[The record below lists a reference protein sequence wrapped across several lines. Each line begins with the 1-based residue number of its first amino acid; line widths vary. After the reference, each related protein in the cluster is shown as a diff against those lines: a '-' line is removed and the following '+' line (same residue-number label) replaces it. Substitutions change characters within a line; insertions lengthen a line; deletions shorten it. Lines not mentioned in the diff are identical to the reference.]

1 MVNPTE
7 PNRRTQARPAPA
19 WTVGLLCPPRG
30 PAPALVRA
38 LDQEAVPYEVQD
50 DAASPAGEAS
60 PALDV
65 LLVDAT
71 LSDRRGAEALTRRAA
86 GMDAPVLVALSAEHL
101 DGPALRLQAAD
112 VIIAPWH
119 RGELA
124 LRVERLLDAAEP
136 ADEPGVIRAEGLVI
150 DTNRYDVYVDGRQV
164 MLTFKEYELL
174 KLLVANP
181 GRVYSREALLEQVW
195 GYQYF
200 GGTRTVDVHVRRL
213 RAKIEDAQR
222 TFIETVWNV
231 GYRFRG

>member
-7 PNRRTQARPAPA
+7 SSRRAQARTAPA

-38 LDQEAVPYEVQD
+38 LEQEVIPYEVLQEEGQP
-50 DAASPAGEAS
+50 AESAPSP
-60 PALDV
+60 DV

-71 LSDRRGAEALTRRAA
+71 LADRRGAEALARRAA
-86 GMDAPVLVALSAEHL
+86 GMDLPALVALSAEQL
-101 DGPALRLQAAD
+101 GSSGLRLPAAD
-112 VIIAPWH
+112 IIIAPWH
-119 RGELA
+119 PGELA
-124 LRVERLLDAAEP
+124 LRVERALDDSKP
-136 ADEPGVIRAEGLVI
+136 LDEPWLIRTEGLVI
-150 DTNRYDVYVDGRQV
+150 DTNRYDVFVDGRQV

-174 KLLVANP
+174 KLLAANP